1 MKKKLSILFMVLFA
15 LSLTAQNV
23 RTVNLDGT
31 PLADVLGDELL
42 NIDSIAV
49 TGKMMKN
56 DYKTLGKAITIGHL
70 TGIDLR
76 GCVSQGDTVFSI
88 LYTDENDRDYYP
100 RKLKYFRFPSEI
112 KYVVAKFRRSI
123 LHDFSLPSSLRK
135 INSYCFAGATIVDDL
150 YIQEGLESIETSA
163 FICTQMPRNVYLPA
177 SLKSIGTEAFV

>member
-1 MKKKLSILFMVLFA
+1 MKKNLSILLMALFA

-56 DYKTLGKAITIGHL
+56 DYETLGKAITMGHL

-88 LYTDENDRDYYP
+88 FYYENDRVYYP
-100 RKLKYFRFPSEI
+100 RNLRYFRFPNGI
-112 KYVVAKFRRSI
+112 KYIYGSFRRSI
-123 LHDFSLPSSLRK
+123 LHDFSLPSSISK

-150 YIQEGLESIETSA
+150 YIQEGLESIASAA
-163 FICTQMPRNVYLPA
+163 FICTRMPRNVYLPA